1 MIQLLRMR
9 EAKNLQTSELLKPP
23 RVGREEAPQGL
34 KSSQGRREAGRRDP
48 TMANPAFRKTSF
60 LSEW

>member
-1 MIQLLRMR
+1 MR